1 MRPSNE
7 GKLRKGKPQRLDFSP
22 TAKEEEEPRIICGGD
37 IKVFIESNPA
47 TPYIFLALVSY
58 FITNS

>member
-7 GKLRKGKPQRLDFSP
+7 GKPQRLNFSP

-37 IKVFIESNPA
+37 IKVFIEPNPA
-47 TPYIFLALVSY
+47 ATTLYVFGTGLISHHQ
-58 FITNS
+58 